1 MDRLTSS
8 PVHLDAGK
16 EEMFKPYDIIIIII
30 MMVRPMQDTIQI
42 PSLFLTPEGASRYS
56 GAISRCWED
65 TVVGGTANL
74 CLRRTTLLLVV
85 LFAVS
90 CASPRVRMPTG
101 GGQVGMASWYGPKF
115 HGRQTASGEVFNMHQ
130 LSAAHRTLPLG
141 SWVHVTNLE
150 NGQSIQVRINDRG
163 PFVRGR
169 IIDLSYAAA
178 RSIDM
183 VQQGVVRVHVHPLG
197 ARPPVVARAD
207 DGRRP
212 DLRRYHAARP
222 PTYTLQVG
230 SFSDEQNALTLKN
243 RLGGVTSDIYISRVN
258 VDGDTFYRV
267 RVGSFVSREAAA
279 RAADQVA
286 AHGFTVILI
295 DPD

>member
-1 MDRLTSS
+1 
-8 PVHLDAGK
+8 
-16 EEMFKPYDIIIIII
+16 
-30 MMVRPMQDTIQI
+30 
-42 PSLFLTPEGASRYS
+42 
-56 GAISRCWED
+56 
-65 TVVGGTANL
+65 
-74 CLRRTTLLLVV
+74 
-85 LFAVS
+85 
-90 CASPRVRMPTG
+90 
-101 GGQVGMASWYGPKF
+101 MASWYGPKF
-115 HGRQTASGEVFNMHQ
+115 HGRRTASGEVFNMHQ

-197 ARPPVVARAD
+197 TRPPVVARAD
-207 DGRRP
+207 EGLRP
-212 DLRRYHAARP
+212 GPHRHHAARP
-222 PTYTLQVG
+222 PAYTLQVG
-230 SFSDEQNALTLKN
+230 SFSDEQNALALKN
-243 RLGGVTSDIYISRVN
+243 RLDGVTSDIYISRVN

-267 RVGSFVSREAAA
+267 RVGSFASREAAA
-279 RAADQVA
+279 RAAVQVA

>member
-1 MDRLTSS
+1 
-8 PVHLDAGK
+8 
-16 EEMFKPYDIIIIII
+16 
-30 MMVRPMQDTIQI
+30 
-42 PSLFLTPEGASRYS
+42 
-56 GAISRCWED
+56 
-65 TVVGGTANL
+65 
-74 CLRRTTLLLVV
+74 
-85 LFAVS
+85 
-90 CASPRVRMPTG
+90 
-101 GGQVGMASWYGPKF
+101 
-115 HGRQTASGEVFNMHQ
+115 MHQ

-197 ARPPVVARAD
+197 TRPPVVARAD
-207 DGRRP
+207 EGLRP
-212 DLRRYHAARP
+212 GPDRHHAARP
-222 PTYTLQVG
+222 PAYTLQVG

-243 RLGGVTSDIYISRVN
+243 RLDGVTSDVYISKVN

-267 RVGSFVSREAAA
+267 RVGSFASREAAA
-279 RAADQVA
+279 RAAVQVA